1 MKKFT
6 FNENILTAI
15 YMLPES
21 ERATA
26 CYEFCKFRINL
37 QLPKDEKLATL
48 CLDLSMLEDV
58 K

>member
-6 FNENILTAI
+6 FNENILAAI

-37 QLPKDEKLATL
+37 QLPKEENLAKL
-48 CLDLSMLEDV
+48 CLDLSMLEEL
-58 K
+58 